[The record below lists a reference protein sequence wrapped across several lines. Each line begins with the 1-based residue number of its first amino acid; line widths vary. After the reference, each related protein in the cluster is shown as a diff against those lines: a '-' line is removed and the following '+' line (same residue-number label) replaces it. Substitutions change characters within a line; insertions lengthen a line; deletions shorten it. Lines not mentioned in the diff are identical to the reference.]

1 MDKNKVDSA
10 VGQDVVINHE
20 RIDMLVE
27 GKLKKSKDLYTI
39 DEDNVYLAF
48 KLEDIRRFDDNDSN
62 FEFVL
67 K

>member
-48 KLEDIRRFDDNDSN
+48 KLEDIRRFDDIDDN